1 MSPRA
6 VFWNLVM
13 FSFPFLPPF
22 DICRELA
29 ISQGITFSFFSEIS
43 LKNEKIK
50 TLSLVKLPIPCG
62 YRKGEGRGRETSQGF
77 RKRPLGTCRP
87 FQNGRLLIFCFLKFF
102 TSVWYILNISFWK
115 QNSLRTN
122 PNSSIFTWI
131 ETKSVIGLGN
141 CLSMS
146 KFFIGYF
153 FSHFRSFNRVINSV

>member
-50 TLSLVKLPIPCG
+50 MLSLVKLPIPCG
-62 YRKGEGRGRETSQGF
+62 YRKGEGRGRKTSQGF
-77 RKRPLGTCRP
+77 RKRSMGTCWP
-87 FQNGRLLIFCFLKFF
+87 FQNGILWIFRFLKFF
-102 TSVWYILNISFWK
+102 TSVCIKCWGKNIGTFFLFGPLFSPFQIW
-115 QNSLRTN
+115 
-122 PNSSIFTWI
+122 
-131 ETKSVIGLGN
+131 G
-141 CLSMS
+141 S
-146 KFFIGYF
+146 KGYCCCANYVR
-153 FSHFRSFNRVINSV
+153 FSRFYWHTQK